1 MGKTIVLALGGN
13 AIIRAKEKGTRDE
26 QWHNIEKTCSNIAAL
41 IKQGHRI
48 VITHGNGPQVGNIL
62 IKNEMAK
69 DVVPQMPLDVIVSNT
84 QGGIGYGILQTME
97 NYCAGIGLN
106 IPIIALVTQV
116 VVNPEDAAFKNP
128 TKFVGMFYSKEEA
141 ENLAI
146 QKKYIMKEDFPRGW
160 RRVVPSPKPIEIVE
174 GKIIRQLVNEGILV
188 IAVGG
193 GGIPVMRT
201 PNGLLG
207 VEAVIDKDLA
217 SEKLAAEIGADALFL
232 LTEVERVCINYG
244 TPEQQELKE
253 MTVSEA
259 LEYHAQGQFPSGS
272 MGPKIEAAV
281 EFAGLKKGNEAYIVS
296 MEKAHLAFSNESGTV
311 IRG

>member
-1 MGKTIVLALGGN
+1 MEKTIVLALGGN

-26 QWHNIEKTCSNIAAL
+26 QWHNIEKTCSNIAEL
-41 IKQGHRI
+41 VKQGHRI

-69 DVVPQMPLDVIVSNT
+69 DIVPQMPLDVIVSNT

-116 VVNPEDAAFKNP
+116 VVNHEDEAFKNP
-128 TKFVGMFYSKEEA
+128 TKFVGTFYSKEEA
-141 ENLAI
+141 ADLADR
-146 QKKYIMKEDFPRGW
+146 KKYIMKEDFPRGW
-160 RRVVPSPKPIEIVE
+160 RRVVPSPKPINIVE
-174 GKIIRQLVNEGILV
+174 GKIIKQLVNEGILV

-193 GGIPVMRT
+193 GGIPVIKT
-201 PNGLLG
+201 PKGLVG
-207 VEAVIDKDLA
+207 IEAVIDKDLA

-244 TPEQQELKE
+244 TPMQRELKE
-253 MTVSEA
+253 MTVKEA
-259 LEYHAQGQFPSGS
+259 SDFLVQGQFPAGS
-272 MGPKIEAAV
+272 MGPKVQAAID
-281 EFAGLKKGNEAYIVS
+281 FAMLKKGNEAYIVS
-296 MEKAHLAFSNESGTV
+296 MEKAHLAFSNQSGTV

>member
-69 DVVPQMPLDVIVSNT
+69 DIVPQMPLDVIVSNT

-97 NYCAGIGLN
+97 NYCASIGLN

-116 VVNPEDAAFKNP
+116 VVDPEDAAFKNP

-141 ENLAI
+141 ESLAI

-174 GKIIRQLVNEGILV
+174 GNIIKQLVNEGILV

-201 PNGLLG
+201 PNGLIG
-207 VEAVIDKDLA
+207 IEAVIDKDLA

-244 TPEQQELKE
+244 TSEQQELKE
-253 MTVSEA
+253 MTVREA

>member
-26 QWHNIEKTCSNIAAL
+26 QWHNIENTCSNIAEL

-106 IPIIALVTQV
+106 IPIVALVTQV
-116 VVNPEDAAFKNP
+116 VVDPEDGAFKNP
-128 TKFVGMFYSKEEA
+128 TKFVGTFYSKEEA
-141 ENLAI
+141 ENLAET
-146 QKKYIMKEDFPRGW
+146 KKYVVREDYPRGW

-174 GKIIRQLVNEGILV
+174 GSIIKQLVNEGILV

-193 GGIPVMRT
+193 GGIPVVRT
-201 PNGLLG
+201 EKGLKG

-217 SEKLAAEIGADALFL
+217 SEKLAAEIDADALFL

-244 TPEQQELKE
+244 KPDQKELKE
-253 MTVSEA
+253 MSVKEASEY
-259 LEYHAQGQFPSGS
+259 LAQGQFPPGS
-272 MGPKIEAAV
+272 MGPKIEAAID
-281 EFAGLKKGNEAYIVS
+281 FASKKKGNEAYIIS
-296 MEKAHLAFSNESGTV
+296 MEKAHLAFAGESGTI